1 MQTTAADIA
10 KRAAAGAAALTLSL
24 GSLSVPAIA
33 TEFDILGEETPASYY
48 VDDASVLSKATRSD
62 LNKRLSFLE
71 VNARSAG
78 CMLCGSSTSAGGT
91 GAL

>member
-33 TEFDILGEETPASYY
+33 TEFDILGEETPKSYY

-71 VNARSAG
+71 VNARSARH
-78 CMLCGSSTSAGGT
+78 MLRGSSTTAGGT
-91 GAL
+91 